1 MRRKDSERPAL
12 LSGRQRASPS
22 HIWGCLLNTGFWKA
36 CRKASVGPLEGLA
49 RNDFPRHHL
58 AMHPSLINKGRPSTS
73 ARAMP
78 FLVQTLDH
86 AKPRE
91 PLTTP
96 RVISV
101 HCSPDSAPQ
110 TGPQSFAGAGF
121 FWNQFLKLRKV
132 HREKFER
139 AIADWCS
146 TQRLAKEAK
155 TARLREEATKK
166 DVAGTQFV
174 ERASGS
180 MSTRGINFLDRWL
193 ANNVPGTTKAD
204 VISVDELTHKLI
216 ADAKAI
222 APSAGRLMK
231 RSTASIARSSMSSST

>member
-1 MRRKDSERPAL
+1 LASNFDAAEGLNNRHGSLTSNVGQRGKSGQPRSAAAPYLAKRVKAAERLLTDQHALTGNSILMRRKDSERPAL

-96 RVISV
+96 RVIRCTV
-101 HCSPDSAPQ
+101 PQ
-110 TGPQSFAGAGF
+110 TALP
-121 FWNQFLKLRKV
+121 KL
-132 HREKFER
+132 
-139 AIADWCS
+139 
-146 TQRLAKEAK
+146 
-155 TARLREEATKK
+155 
-166 DVAGTQFV
+166 
-174 ERASGS
+174 
-180 MSTRGINFLDRWL
+180 
-193 ANNVPGTTKAD
+193 
-204 VISVDELTHKLI
+204 
-216 ADAKAI
+216 
-222 APSAGRLMK
+222 
-231 RSTASIARSSMSSST
+231 ARSPSQVRAFFGTNF